1 MMQSNPN
8 YLNLHYAGTCPTA
21 RHEETGVTFPIVTL
35 SQYNKLMYISDI
47 PGTCIDL
54 KHPNF
59 NYDMPIPKYER
70 VKKTDVQCIVG
81 ARVMTAG
88 SHYNYTHLRIH
99 NLKTDYYWDYKQN
112 MIPGNTGYVRH
123 PNESLTCSWRSKSN
137 RDVFIY
143 REKGYKYLSVMYI
156 TRKNGLIN
164 HDIYFRW
171 CHETGLPFPEDMV
184 HTSEDLDVALSTIKG
199 IGHSM
204 KSSYSALG
212 IIDSIRKKK
221 VYPWAI
227 PFISDEKKNIKKKD
241 IKVFSRMSKSSA
253 NRPWTIMTYTKR
265 LDRRLKRARNRHK

>member
-1 MMQSNPN
+1 MQSNPD
-8 YLNLHYAGTCPTA
+8 YRNLHYAGICPIIL
-21 RHEETGVTFPIVTL
+21 HEETGVTFPVVTL
-35 SQYNKLMYISDI
+35 SQYNKLMYASDI
-47 PGTCIDL
+47 PGNCIQL
-54 KHPNF
+54 EHPDF
-59 NYDMPIPKYER
+59 GYDIPLPKYEH

-81 ARVMTAG
+81 ARIMTSA
-88 SHYNYTHLRIH
+88 SYSNYTHLNIH
-99 NLKTDYYWDYKQN
+99 NLKQTYYWDYREN
-112 MIPGNTGYVRH
+112 MISSNIGYVRH
-123 PNESLTCSWRSKSN
+123 PNETVTMNWKTRDN
-137 RDVFIY
+137 RDFIY

-156 TRKNGLIN
+156 TRKDGLIN

-184 HTSEDLDVALSTIKG
+184 HTSENLDVALSTIKG

-227 PFISDEKKNIKKKD
+227 PYISGTKKNIKKED

-253 NRPWTIMTYTKR
+253 KRPWTIMTYTKR
-265 LDRRLKRARNRHK
+265 LDRRLRRARNRHK